1 MTSWGDTI
9 LALEVLIVNL
19 GGSVRLFP
27 LLLKSV
33 TTFSIT
39 WSSGID
45 VFSSHQQSNV
55 EKCET
60 VFKNLIEIY
69 VYKWR

>member
-1 MTSWGDTI
+1 LT
-9 LALEVLIVNL
+9 LEVLIVNL
-19 GGSVRLFP
+19 GGSARLLP

-33 TTFSIT
+33 TTFLMT

-45 VFSSHQQSNV
+45 DMIFSSHQQSSV

-60 VFKNLIEIY
+60 VFKDLIENLPS
-69 VYKWR
+69 